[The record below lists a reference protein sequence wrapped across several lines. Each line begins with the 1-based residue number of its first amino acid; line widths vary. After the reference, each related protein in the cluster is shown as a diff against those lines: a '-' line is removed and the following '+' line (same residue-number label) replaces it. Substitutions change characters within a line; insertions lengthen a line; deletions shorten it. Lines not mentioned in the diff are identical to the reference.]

1 MKTVCVVGHGRS
13 GKDES
18 LSILSS
24 LTGLR
29 NAGTTSL
36 YLTKYVASE
45 LGLTEEEAYRD
56 RHESIR
62 NRETWKRIGDE
73 IRGDDPGKLLK
84 EALAVGP
91 LTGGIRD
98 IAEAV
103 VAKDLCDIIVWI
115 QNDRVPPDPTVTFG
129 PEMADIVIQNNG
141 TIPEL
146 RERLA
151 RLAKFSGL
159 I

>member
-24 LTGLR
+24 ITGLR

-36 YLTKYVASE
+36 YLTKYVAAI
-45 LGLTEEEAYRD
+45 LGVTEEDAYRD
-56 RHESIR
+56 RHS
-62 NRETWKRIGDE
+62 NRELWFKIGNE
-73 IRGDDPGKLLK
+73 IREGDPGKLLR
-84 EALAVGP
+84 ESLAVGP

-98 IAEAV
+98 YAEV
-103 VAKDLCDIIVWI
+103 VAAKDIVDLIVWI
-115 QNDRVPPDPTVTFG
+115 QNDRVPVDPTVKFG
-129 PEMADIVIQNNG
+129 PEMADIIIYNNG
-141 TIPEL
+141 TVPEL

-151 RLAKFSGL
+151 RFAKFSGL